1 MISADIKTDVKQ
13 RNKRTGSCILSLF
26 TYVPSQNLQY
36 NVKQACIFH
45 LILVDILFGLRLSVK
60 NREGKGFFTLQPK
73 SFKSE
78 ESYLF
83 RIP

>member
-45 LILVDILFGLRLSVK
+45 LILVDILFG
-60 NREGKGFFTLQPK
+60 KGFFTLQPK

-78 ESYLF
+78 ESYLL